1 MSSAPEGATATPQAR
16 AVAATALLIACTLLG
31 LAGTDLVLPAV
42 PALPAALGGNAAQAQ
57 LVLATFAAG
66 TGIGLVLFGEIGARH
81 DNRRIL
87 VLALAL
93 YGAASLAAAAAPTLP
108 VLVLLRFLQGVAASC
123 AAVVA
128 PGMVRALFS
137 PRGAMRTI
145 GIIGS
150 VESLAPAIAPI
161 IGVWLLHRGGWQAS
175 FLVTG
180 VLALA
185 LAALVAV
192 AGRILPPV
200 AARRSGHS
208 YIVLLTN
215 PVFHRYAL
223 SQGLA
228 LGSLL
233 VYVFGMPVVITA
245 TLDGTLGDFIT
256 MQVCGIST
264 FIVAANLASRVVAR
278 YGAERVILGGS
289 LLSLAGLGALF
300 AYGLAGGRDM
310 AVIIGLFLPFNMGF
324 GLRGPPGFYCALQ
337 ASGGDDARASALVL
351 LFVMAATAGGT
362 ALAAPLVTDGLAAL
376 AAVALVLAA
385 AGIACLGVLPRLAG
399 AGTAAA
405 SGDAA
410 EGDLAEESGA

>member
-1 MSSAPEGATATPQAR
+1 MPYPPPAAPPTSRAR

-42 PALPAALGGNAAQAQ
+42 PALPAALGGSAAQAQ

-66 TGIGLVLFGEIGARH
+66 TGVGLVLFGEIGARH
-81 DNRRIL
+81 DNRRLL
-87 VLALAL
+87 VIALAL
-93 YGAASLAAAAAPTLP
+93 YGLSSFAAAAAPSLP
-108 VLVLLRFLQGVAASC
+108 TLVLLRFLQGVAAAC

-137 PRGAMRTI
+137 PRGAMRAI
-145 GIIGS
+145 GFIGS
-150 VESLAPAIAPI
+150 VEALAPAIAPI

-175 FLVTG
+175 FLLTG
-180 VLALA
+180 VLALT
-185 LAALVAV
+185 LAVVVAV
-192 AGRILPPV
+192 TGRILPAV
-200 AARRSGHS
+200 AARRTGHS

-245 TLDGTLGDFIT
+245 GLDGTLGDFIT
-256 MQVCGIST
+256 MQLCGITT
-264 FIVAANLASRVVAR
+264 FIIAANLASRAVAR
-278 YGAERVILGGS
+278 FGAERVILGGS
-289 LLSLAGLGALF
+289 LLSLAGLAGLL

-310 AVIIGLFLPFNMGF
+310 AVVIGLFLPFNMGF

-362 ALAAPLVTDGLAAL
+362 ALAAPLVTEGLAPL
-376 AAVALVLAA
+376 AAVALAVGF
-385 AGIACLGVLPRLAG
+385 AGLACLFLLPRLPG

-405 SGDAA
+405 GRAP
-410 EGDLAEESGA
+410 EEETTS

>member
-1 MSSAPEGATATPQAR
+1 MSSSLHAMPPTSRAR
-16 AVAATALLIACTLLG
+16 AVGATALLVACTLLG

-42 PALPAALGGNAAQAQ
+42 PALPGALGGSAAQAQ

-66 TGIGLVLFGEIGARH
+66 TGVGLVLFGEIGARH
-81 DNRRIL
+81 DNRRLLII
-87 VLALAL
+87 ALLL
-93 YGAASLAAAAAPTLP
+93 YGLSSLAAAAAPSLPTLI
-108 VLVLLRFLQGVAASC
+108 LLRFLQGVAAAC

-137 PRGAMRTI
+137 PRGAMRAI
-145 GIIGS
+145 GLIGS

-161 IGVWLLHRGGWQAS
+161 IGVWLLHLGGWQTS
-175 FLVTG
+175 FVVTG

-192 AGRILPPV
+192 AGRILPAV
-200 AARRSGHS
+200 AARRTGHS

-233 VYVFGMPVVITA
+233 VYVFGMPVVITS
-245 TLDGTLGDFIT
+245 TLDGNLGDFIT
-256 MQVCGIST
+256 MQVCGITT
-264 FIVAANLASRVVAR
+264 FIIAANLASRAVGR
-278 YGAERVILGGS
+278 FGAERVILTGS
-289 LLSLAGLGALF
+289 LLSLAGLAGLF
-300 AYGLAGGRDM
+300 AYGLAGGSDM
-310 AVIIGLFLPFNMGF
+310 AVVIALFLPFNMGF

-362 ALAAPLVTDGLAAL
+362 ALAAPLVTQGLAPLAGVAL
-376 AAVALVLAA
+376 AVAI
-385 AGIACLGVLPRLAG
+385 AGLACLLLLPRLEG

-405 SGDAA
+405 GRSSQEDAA
-410 EGDLAEESGA
+410 H